1 MTNLLHL
8 PDYSTRRS
16 LYNKNV
22 MAAAYSVDRP
32 QIVAGR
38 DFSNAEPSATRLAIE
53 RASLD
58 QRARVDRLRT
68 SALFAGLSWQECSEA
83 LAFAR
88 KRTYGREDVLFH
100 QGNANDCW
108 MFIETGSIK
117 LTQLTAD
124 GNEFI
129 LSINGCTEAVGV
141 QSDVLGEV
149 LTCSARAI
157 SRCDILAWDRMGIQT
172 ILGRYP
178 QVRRNITAILA
189 ARLRDM
195 EERLREFAAES
206 VPNRLALAL
215 LRLAKPIGRRGESGF
230 ALHLRRQ
237 DLAQMTGTTLFTVSR
252 ILSKWT
258 GEGVLVA
265 RREEISFRD
274 PALLLANTTR
284 NRRSPG
290 RTRNALLDS

>member
-1 MTNLLHL
+1 
-8 PDYSTRRS
+8 
-16 LYNKNV
+16 
-22 MAAAYSVDRP
+22 MAAAYSFDRP
-32 QIVAGR
+32 QIVAGKVSLNN
-38 DFSNAEPSATRLAIE
+38 DSPATRLATE
-53 RASLD
+53 RALLD

-68 SALFAGLSWQECSEA
+68 SALFAGLSWQECGEV

-88 KRTYGREDVLFH
+88 RRVYGREDVLFH
-100 QGNANDCW
+100 QGDANDCW
-108 MFIETGSIK
+108 MFIETGSVK
-117 LTQLTAD
+117 LMQLAAD
-124 GNEFI
+124 GNEII
-129 LSINGCTEAVGV
+129 LSIQGCTDAVGV
-141 QSDVLGEV
+141 QSDVLGGV

-157 SRCDILAWDRMGIQT
+157 SRCDILWWDRMGIQT

-178 QVRRNITAILA
+178 VVRRNITAILA
-189 ARLRDM
+189 ARLRDL

-215 LRLAKPIGRRGESGF
+215 LRLAKPTGRRGESGF

-258 GEGVLVA
+258 GEGVLLA

-274 PALLLANTTR
+274 PALLLAYTTR
-284 NRRSPG
+284 SKRGPARS
-290 RTRNALLDS
+290 RTALLDAKKLAANSI